1 MVRNQALPP
10 TDKERQDSTQI
21 KTKAIFAKKRHNVP
35 LKRVQVQL
43 KPFQSFIVLIY
54 SHLIKTLTDDN
65 SLHFKHHKNQLS
77 KKKKKITN

>member
-65 SLHFKHHKNQLS
+65 SLHFEHHKNQLS
-77 KKKKKITN
+77 KKKKITN